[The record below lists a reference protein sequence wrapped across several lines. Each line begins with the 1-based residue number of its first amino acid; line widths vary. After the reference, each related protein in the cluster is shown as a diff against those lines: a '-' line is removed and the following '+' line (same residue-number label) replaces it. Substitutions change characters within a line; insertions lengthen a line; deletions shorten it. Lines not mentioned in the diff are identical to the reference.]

1 MAEDEGAINEMQ
13 AALAAQLLQLRP
25 RDLLTQTAVML
36 ANQAAIRI
44 GMASP
49 EHADREQAREAIDA
63 LAGVIELL
71 APTAEPDE
79 LEALRRDLAQ
89 LRMAFVQSGEPAAPP
104 PAADEPPP
112 EDEGPG
118 EERPPIWTPRRR
130 GLTGRIDARGLP
142 RRPMDAPAG
151 FLDAVA
157 PEPVADVSRHLAE
170 SQARA
175 HPAYVTHQ
183 ACYDRHRAPRCA

>member
-1 MAEDEGAINEMQ
+1 VAEDEGAVGGDEMR

-63 LAGVIELL
+63 LAGVVELL

-89 LRMAFVQSGEPAAPP
+89 LRMAYVQSGAASASP
-104 PAADEPPP
+104 PAAEQP

-118 EERPPIWTPRRR
+118 EERPPIWTP
-130 GLTGRIDARGLP
+130 GGE
-142 RRPMDAPAG
+142 
-151 FLDAVA
+151 V
-157 PEPVADVSRHLAE
+157 
-170 SQARA
+170 
-175 HPAYVTHQ
+175 
-183 ACYDRHRAPRCA
+183 

>member
-1 MAEDEGAINEMQ
+1 VAEDEGAVNEMQ

-89 LRMAFVQSGEPAAPP
+89 LRMAFVQSGAPAAAP

-118 EERPPIWTPRRR
+118 EERPPIWTP
-130 GLTGRIDARGLP
+130 GGE
-142 RRPMDAPAG
+142 
-151 FLDAVA
+151 V
-157 PEPVADVSRHLAE
+157 
-170 SQARA
+170 
-175 HPAYVTHQ
+175 
-183 ACYDRHRAPRCA
+183 

>member
-1 MAEDEGAINEMQ
+1 MAEDPEAVGGDDVR

-25 RDLLTQTAVML
+25 RDLLMQTAVML

-63 LAGVIELL
+63 LAGIVDLL

-89 LRMAFVQSGEPAAPP
+89 LRMAFVQAGATAPAPAAEEDP
-104 PAADEPPP
+104 PAADEPP

-118 EERPPIWTPRRR
+118 EQRPPIWTP
-130 GLTGRIDARGLP
+130 GGE
-142 RRPMDAPAG
+142 
-151 FLDAVA
+151 V
-157 PEPVADVSRHLAE
+157 
-170 SQARA
+170 
-175 HPAYVTHQ
+175 
-183 ACYDRHRAPRCA
+183 

>member
-1 MAEDEGAINEMQ
+1 MQ

-36 ANQAAIRI
+36 ANQAAIRM

-89 LRMAFVQSGEPAAPP
+89 LRMAFVQSGSAPP
-104 PAADEPPP
+104 EAPPATVEP
-112 EDEGPG
+112 EDQSPP
-118 EERPPIWTPRRR
+118 EERPPIWTP
-130 GLTGRIDARGLP
+130 GGE
-142 RRPMDAPAG
+142 
-151 FLDAVA
+151 V
-157 PEPVADVSRHLAE
+157 
-170 SQARA
+170 
-175 HPAYVTHQ
+175 
-183 ACYDRHRAPRCA
+183 

>member
-1 MAEDEGAINEMQ
+1 MAEDPEAVGGDDVR

-25 RDLLTQTAVML
+25 RDLLMQTAVML

-63 LAGVIELL
+63 LAGIVDLL
-71 APTAEPDE
+71 APMAEPDE

-89 LRMAFVQSGEPAAPP
+89 LRMAFVQAGATAPAPAAEQDP
-104 PAADEPPP
+104 PAADEPP

-118 EERPPIWTPRRR
+118 EQRPPIWTP
-130 GLTGRIDARGLP
+130 GGE
-142 RRPMDAPAG
+142 
-151 FLDAVA
+151 V
-157 PEPVADVSRHLAE
+157 
-170 SQARA
+170 
-175 HPAYVTHQ
+175 
-183 ACYDRHRAPRCA
+183 

>member
-1 MAEDEGAINEMQ
+1 MAEDPEAVGGDDVR

-63 LAGVIELL
+63 LAGIVELL

-89 LRMAFVQSGEPAAPP
+89 LRMAFVQAGGTAPAPAADEEP
-104 PAADEPPP
+104 PAADEPP
-112 EDEGPG
+112 EDEDPG
-118 EERPPIWTPRRR
+118 GQRPPIWTP
-130 GLTGRIDARGLP
+130 GGE
-142 RRPMDAPAG
+142 
-151 FLDAVA
+151 V
-157 PEPVADVSRHLAE
+157 
-170 SQARA
+170 
-175 HPAYVTHQ
+175 
-183 ACYDRHRAPRCA
+183 

>member
-1 MAEDEGAINEMQ
+1 MAEDEGAVGGDEMR

-63 LAGVIELL
+63 LAGVVELL

-89 LRMAFVQSGEPAAPP
+89 LRMAYVQSGAASSSP
-104 PAADEPPP
+104 PAAEQP
-112 EDEGPG
+112 EDDEGPG
-118 EERPPIWTPRRR
+118 EERPPIWTP
-130 GLTGRIDARGLP
+130 GGE
-142 RRPMDAPAG
+142 
-151 FLDAVA
+151 V
-157 PEPVADVSRHLAE
+157 
-170 SQARA
+170 
-175 HPAYVTHQ
+175 
-183 ACYDRHRAPRCA
+183 

>member
-1 MAEDEGAINEMQ
+1 MAEDPEAVGGDDVR

-25 RDLLTQTAVML
+25 RDLLMQTAVML

-49 EHADREQAREAIDA
+49 EYADREQAREAIDA
-63 LAGVIELL
+63 LAGIVDLL

-89 LRMAFVQSGEPAAPP
+89 LRMAFVQAGATAPP
-104 PAADEPPP
+104 PAAEEDPPAADEPP

-118 EERPPIWTPRRR
+118 EQRPPIWTP
-130 GLTGRIDARGLP
+130 GGE
-142 RRPMDAPAG
+142 
-151 FLDAVA
+151 V
-157 PEPVADVSRHLAE
+157 
-170 SQARA
+170 
-175 HPAYVTHQ
+175 
-183 ACYDRHRAPRCA
+183 

>member
-1 MAEDEGAINEMQ
+1 MAEDEKAAGGEDIR

-63 LAGVIELL
+63 LAGIVELL
-71 APTAEPDE
+71 APTAEPEE

-89 LRMAFVQSGEPAAPP
+89 LRMAFVQSGAAPP
-104 PAADEPPP
+104 PPAAQEPPA
-112 EDEGPG
+112 DEGPG
-118 EERPPIWTPRRR
+118 QERPPIWTP
-130 GLTGRIDARGLP
+130 GGE
-142 RRPMDAPAG
+142 
-151 FLDAVA
+151 V
-157 PEPVADVSRHLAE
+157 
-170 SQARA
+170 
-175 HPAYVTHQ
+175 
-183 ACYDRHRAPRCA
+183 